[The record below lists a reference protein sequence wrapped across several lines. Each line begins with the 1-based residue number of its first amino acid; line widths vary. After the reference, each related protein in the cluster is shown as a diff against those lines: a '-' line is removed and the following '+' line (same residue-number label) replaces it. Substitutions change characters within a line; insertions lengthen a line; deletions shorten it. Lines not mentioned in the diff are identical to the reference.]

1 MISCTSLKLKT
12 FALQKRLRRLAT
24 DREKI
29 FQKQK
34 YYKKKK
40 TCHPKYT
47 KTVKT
52 QEKTHK
58 KTKNLIKN
66 GSKTKQ
72 RPQ

>member
-1 MISCTSLKLKT
+1 MI
-12 FALQKRLRRLAT
+12 
-24 DREKI
+24 
-29 FQKQK
+29 
-34 YYKKKK
+34 KKK

>member
-1 MISCTSLKLKT
+1 MI
-12 FALQKRLRRLAT
+12 
-24 DREKI
+24 
-29 FQKQK
+29 
-34 YYKKKK
+34 KKKK
-40 TCHPKYT
+40 PVIQNIQKLL
-47 KTVKT
+47 KT